1 MPAYRTCR
9 TGRAVRGDAADPAP
23 DRGAPAPG
31 QSRRRGTPPGR
42 GAARGANGTTRMT
55 SIVVCI
61 KQVPATSAEKRYT
74 SDFRLDRASVESI
87 INPLDE
93 YAIEQALRL
102 LEAGSVESVSYL
114 SMGPEQASE
123 ALRRALAMGGDEAYL
138 VSDPALAGADEWS
151 TARVLAT
158 ALDRLAP
165 DVALMGMASDDA
177 RGSAVPGAVAAMR
190 GLPLLSY
197 GSELS
202 LADGAARIRRLSA
215 TGYDI
220 LEAPLPVVA
229 SVTDQ
234 VGEPRYASL
243 KGIMAA
249 KRKPLETWSLADLGL
264 SADELRGGAV
274 TRVTDARPPEAKPP
288 TERIE
293 NVSPDEAAAKVADW
307 LAARKLI

>member
-1 MPAYRTCR
+1 
-9 TGRAVRGDAADPAP
+9 VK
-23 DRGAPAPG
+23 
-31 QSRRRGTPPGR
+31 
-42 GAARGANGTTRMT
+42 
-55 SIVVCI
+55 IVVCI
-61 KQVPATSAEKRYT
+61 KQVPATTAEKRYG
-74 SDFRLDRASVESI
+74 DDLRLDRASTESV

-93 YAIEQALRL
+93 YAVEQALRL
-102 LEAGSVESVSYL
+102 LDAGTVESVSYL
-114 SMGPEQASE
+114 SMGPESAAE

-138 VSDPALAGADEWS
+138 VSDAALGGSDQWA

-177 RGSAVPGAVAAMR
+177 RGSLVPGSVAAMR
-190 GLPLLSY
+190 NLPLLSY
-197 GSELS
+197 GAELM
-202 LADGAARIRRLSA
+202 LADGAARIRRLTAS
-215 TGYDI
+215 GFDI

-249 KRKPLETWSLADLGL
+249 RRKPLETWSLADLGL
-264 SADELRGGAV
+264 SAEELRGAAL
-274 TRVTDARPPEAKPP
+274 TRVVEARAPEAKAP

-293 NVSPDEAAAKVADW
+293 NVGADEAAGRVADW

>member
-1 MPAYRTCR
+1 
-9 TGRAVRGDAADPAP
+9 VK
-23 DRGAPAPG
+23 
-31 QSRRRGTPPGR
+31 
-42 GAARGANGTTRMT
+42 
-55 SIVVCI
+55 IVVCI
-61 KQVPATSAEKRYT
+61 KQVPATGADKRYT
-74 SDFRLDRASVESI
+74 DDLRLDRTSVEAI

-102 LEAGSVESVSYL
+102 VEAGSAESVTYL
-114 SMGPEQASE
+114 SMGPDHAAE
-123 ALRRALAMGGDEAYL
+123 ALRRALAMGGDDAVL
-138 VSDPALAGADEWS
+138 VTDDALAGADEWA
-151 TARVLAT
+151 TAKVLAA

-177 RGSAVPGAVAAMR
+177 RGSLVPGAVAAMR
-190 GLPLLSY
+190 DVPLLSY
-197 GSELS
+197 GAELA

-215 TGYDI
+215 AGYDWVS
-220 LEAPLPVVA
+220 APLPVVA

-249 KRKPLETWSLADLGL
+249 KRKPMETWSLADLGL
-264 SADELRGGAV
+264 SAADLGGGAL
-274 TRVTDARPPEAKPP
+274 TRVTAAQPPEAKPP

-293 NVSPDEAAAKVADW
+293 NLPPAEAAAKIADW

>member
-1 MPAYRTCR
+1 
-9 TGRAVRGDAADPAP
+9 VK
-23 DRGAPAPG
+23 
-31 QSRRRGTPPGR
+31 
-42 GAARGANGTTRMT
+42 
-55 SIVVCI
+55 IVVSI
-61 KQVPATSAEKRYT
+61 KQVPATTAEKRYT
-74 SDFRLDRASVESI
+74 ADLRLDRENVEAV

-102 LEAGSVESVSYL
+102 QEAGAVETVAYL
-114 SMGPEQASE
+114 SMGPDHATE

-138 VSDPALAGADEWS
+138 VTDPALAGADAWV
-151 TARVLAT
+151 TARVLAA

-177 RGSAVPGAVAAMR
+177 RGSLVPGAVAAIR

-197 GSELS
+197 GAELS
-202 LADGAARIRRLSA
+202 LDGGNARIRRLNA
-215 TGYDI
+215 TGYDLI
-220 LEAPLPVVA
+220 EAPLPVVA

-249 KRKPLETWSLADLGL
+249 KRKPLESWSLSDLGL
-264 SADELRGGAV
+264 TLADLRGGAL
-274 TRVTDARPPEAKPP
+274 TRMLEARPPEVKPP

-293 NVSPDEAAAKVADW
+293 NVDADEAATKVADW

>member
-1 MPAYRTCR
+1 MKF
-9 TGRAVRGDAADPAP
+9 
-23 DRGAPAPG
+23 
-31 QSRRRGTPPGR
+31 
-42 GAARGANGTTRMT
+42 
-55 SIVVCI
+55 VVTV
-61 KQVPATSAEKRYT
+61 KQVPATTAEKRYT
-74 SDFRLDRASVESI
+74 AAFRLDRAASESI

-102 LEAGSVESVSYL
+102 QDAGAVESVAFL
-114 SMGPEQASE
+114 SMGPEPAAE

-138 VSDPALAGADEWS
+138 VTDDALAGADEWA
-151 TARVLAT
+151 TARVLAA
-158 ALDRLAP
+158 ALDKLEP

-177 RGSAVPGAVAAMR
+177 RGSLVPGAVAAIR
-190 GLPLLSY
+190 GVPLLSY
-197 GSELS
+197 GSELT
-202 LADGAARIRRLSA
+202 LGDGVARVRRLTA
-215 TGYDI
+215 TGFDI
-220 LEAPLPVVA
+220 VEAPLPVVA

-264 SADELRGGAV
+264 DAAAIQGAAL
-274 TRVTDARPPEAKPP
+274 TRVVEARPPEEKAP

-293 NVSPDEAAAKVADW
+293 NVGPDEAATRIADW